1 MISHGEPIGH
11 DDIFG
16 KEWSAIGFPLQ
27 VVVLRIVVGSLKMFG
42 PVGYSIFDDPLPSSV
57 LFCSFCNANW
67 ANQHFGFL
75 SQSSP
80 DDGQATREYAK
91 VHSTIPWTD
100 AERWNGGQGQNTL
113 AGPGY
118 CCCGWG
124 QKETKD
130 IGKAFV
136 LSIIMSGRGGVFH
149 HTHGSPATSELS
161 TTGGQLL

>member
-80 DDGQATREYAK
+80 DDGNMQRCTQCYRGRQPKGRTRDKGRILWRALDI
-91 VHSTIPWTD
+91 VVV
-100 AERWNGGQGQNTL
+100 
-113 AGPGY
+113 
-118 CCCGWG
+118 CGWG

-130 IGKAFV
+130 IGKALFCQ
-136 LSIIMSGRGGVFH
+136 LLCQAEEES
-149 HTHGSPATSELS
+149 S
-161 TTGGQLL
+161 TTHTVALRRAN